1 MGNDRLHTCGY
12 VIDSDQK
19 NTNGERNNWGVFIC
33 PSITHECPNKFHK
46 ITSILNGV
54 QGTKD
59 LREKKKKWWEIS
71 WDSLMWQW
79 SQPAREF
86 LIGFS

>member
-46 ITSILNGV
+46 NTSILNGYKV
-54 QGTKD
+54 PKTWE
-59 LREKKKKWWEIS
+59 RKKKNDEKFLEI
-71 WDSLMWQW
+71 L
-79 SQPAREF
+79 
-86 LIGFS
+86 